1 MLPLDDDD
9 HGPRFVWEHVV
20 GAVVVLAA
28 MGVLVAI
35 LHPDLL
41 LRDTTTNGGD
51 MGAHV
56 WWPAFLR
63 EHWFNEWRISGWAPD
78 WYAGFPVGQFY
89 FPLPAVLIA
98 SLDVVMPYNVAFK
111 LVTAS
116 GVVLMPAGAYVF
128 ARGMQAPWPAPPVFA
143 VASVAYLV
151 QTTALGA
158 TSEAPWTIY
167 GGNIASTLAGE
178 FSFTMALALA
188 LAFLGTLARA
198 LRTGAYLWVPA
209 VLLASVVLSHIV
221 VGVFA
226 AAGGVM
232 VWLVHRASRTWRV
245 AVAIGSA
252 GAALAAVW
260 WIPLLANQAYTTNM
274 RYEKVTQY
282 RDWLFTGIPIW
293 MALLIGAAIVAAGW
307 WRRRTTLVLLVLAVA
322 FGLLFWKWP
331 EHHVWNTRFLPLY
344 LLCLTLLAAMG
355 AVELARVASYVARW
369 VAEWIREGDVA
380 DWRARFAVAPE
391 PAAAADPADR
401 AVPVEWVPPPG
412 SAEPTVAER
421 GTEGELPAHLRP
433 GPVLEHRRRV
443 LSAAVLALVVAVGA
457 GASLVGS
464 YSSRSFLPG
473 WASWN
478 YSGYESKPAWPE
490 FESIIETMGALPPGR
505 ALWEPS
511 SDIDKY
517 GTTLALELLPYFT
530 DGRIGS
536 MEGLYFE
543 SAATTPYHFL
553 TVSELT
559 AGGKASNPV
568 RGLSYGTIE
577 EFDLG
582 VRHLRMLGVRYYMAQ
597 SEEAK
602 GRADEHDDL
611 RLVAEVADRDG
622 QLPDGWKIYEVADAP
637 LVEGLRYEP
646 VVATV
651 RAGSQ
656 SECFG
661 VEPVGSDPH
670 LTDWEC
676 AAAPW
681 WRDLG
686 PEPVGAVGSHARLD
700 RPFAQGGPDAWRR
713 VDIDDL
719 ADTRFE
725 ALPSV
730 EVTGVVERPDRIS
743 FDVSRVGV
751 PVVVKASY
759 YPNWEAEGADGPY
772 RLAPNLMVVVPTS
785 TDVTLRYGLEP
796 VDWVGRALTLL
807 GVLGIGIL
815 AGWRPAGVAPARRR
829 GGDLD
834 EEALEAVVAPESEA
848 TAALP

>member
-1 MLPLDDDD
+1 VLPLDDDD
-9 HGPRFVWEHVV
+9 HGPRFAWERVV
-20 GAVVVLAA
+20 GGLVVLAA
-28 MGVLVAI
+28 MGVLLAI
-35 LHPDLL
+35 LHPSLL

-63 EHWFNEWRISGWAPD
+63 EHWFNQLRISGWAPD
-78 WYAGFPVGQFY
+78 WYAGFPAGQFY

-98 SLDVVMPYNVAFK
+98 VLDVALPYNIAFK
-111 LVTAS
+111 LVTVS
-116 GVVLMPAGAYVF
+116 GVVLMPVGAYVF
-128 ARGMQAPWPAPPVFA
+128 ARGMQAPWPAPPAFA
-143 VASVAYLV
+143 LASVAYLV

-158 TSEAPWTIY
+158 TTEAPWTIY

-178 FSFTMALALA
+178 FSFTIALALA

-198 LRTGAYLWVPA
+198 LRTGSYLWVPA
-209 VLLASVVLSHIV
+209 LLLASVALSHIV

-226 AAGGVM
+226 AAGAMM

-245 AVAIGSA
+245 ALAIGA
-252 GAALAAVW
+252 VGAALGAVW
-260 WIPLLANQAYTTNM
+260 WLPLFANQAYTTNM

-282 RDWLFTGIPIW
+282 RDWLFTGIPLW
-293 MALLIGAAIVAAGW
+293 MALLVGAAIVAAGW
-307 WRRRTTLVLLVLAVA
+307 WRRRTTLVLLVLAVF
-322 FGLLFWKWP
+322 FGLLFWRWP

-344 LLCLTLLAAMG
+344 LLSLTLLAAMG
-355 AVELARVASYVARW
+355 AVEIARVASYLARGVAD
-369 VAEWIREGDVA
+369 WIREGDVA
-380 DWRARFAVAPE
+380 DWRARVAATALPPIVDGPPDGDRAATAPE
-391 PAAAADPADR
+391 P
-401 AVPVEWVPPPG
+401 
-412 SAEPTVAER
+412 
-421 GTEGELPAHLRP
+421 ELPAHLRP
-433 GPVLEHRRRV
+433 GPRLEHRRAV
-443 LSAAVLALVVAVGA
+443 LGAAVLSFLVVVGTVA
-457 GASLVGS
+457 ALVGS
-464 YSSRSFLPG
+464 YSSRRFLPS

-478 YSGYESKPAWPE
+478 YSGYEAKPAWPE
-490 FESIIETMGALPPGR
+490 FESIIETMDGLPPGR

-543 SAATTPYHFL
+543 SAATVPYHFL

-582 VRHLRMLGVRYYMAQ
+582 VRHLQLLGVRYFMAQ

-602 GRADEHDDL
+602 ARADAHDDL

-646 VVATV
+646 VVARV

-661 VEPVGSDPH
+661 VEPGTTDPH
-670 LTDWEC
+670 LTGWEC

-686 PEPVGAVGSHARLD
+686 PEPVGTTREFARLD
-700 RPFAQGGPDAWRR
+700 RPFAASGPDAWQR
-713 VDIDDL
+713 VDIDEL

-725 ALPSV
+725 RLPTV
-730 EVTGVVERPDRIS
+730 DVTDATEEPDRIS
-743 FDVSRVGV
+743 FRVSRTGV

-759 YPNWEAEGADGPY
+759 YPNWEADGADGPY
-772 RLAPNLMVVVPTS
+772 RLAPNLMVVVPTD
-785 TDVTLRYGLEP
+785 TTVTLRYRLEP
-796 VDWVGRALTLL
+796 VDWIGRALTLL
-807 GVLGIGIL
+807 GILGIGVL
-815 AGWRPAGVAPARRR
+815 AGWRPRVTPRGRRRDGPLQRLDDEGAPMSEPAPA
-829 GGDLD
+829 
-834 EEALEAVVAPESEA
+834 
-848 TAALP
+848 LP